1 MKKENNNQKEINK
14 ENKINKLGKKSII
27 ITIFSI
33 LLVTIIGT
41 AAWLTWRSND
51 TALVLTIGDLN
62 TAQVILKPY
71 KINTEILPV
80 NSYENELYTDVEAIN
95 SSSTPKKIKLFYRIT
110 NIDEELITEDFK
122 YTITRSTDNGS
133 TYEEYQSGN
142 FSTAQN
148 NQDFYIL
155 KENIPGNTTYK
166 YKVYIWLDG
175 SSGNQTEVQGK
186 IFEGELRAEILNGS
200 DVVVDLPD
208 GLIPVTYDVSGNN
221 TIVKTIDSTNSS
233 WYDYDEQ
240 LWANGVLVT
249 ESSRST
255 YLNTSGVTIPES
267 DILAYYVYIPR
278 YKYKIWTLSES
289 SAGEEQEIEIIFENT
304 SMTKS
309 QGSQVGEYITHPAF
323 TFGSSEVNGIWVGK
337 FETTGTADT
346 PTVKPDVTSLRNQN
360 ISTQFQ
366 TSLKFAGGTMA
377 DDGNVTFNGSSTYGL
392 TTKTDSHMMK
402 NSEWGA
408 VAYLS
413 HSKYGVNR
421 EIYINNSSGYYTGRS
436 GGNVGGSTPIN
447 GTYPDQTSTT
457 QYNTYG
463 FYTWNGYLL
472 DYDTNTKSSTR
483 DLTKIAST
491 TGNITGIYDMSGGAW
506 DDVMG
511 NYNNTVASSGFSTFP
526 VSKYYDSYSTLDSL
540 TACNGGVCFGHALS
554 ETKLWYSDN
563 PEFVISYAP
572 WLDRGASSGHESAA
586 GAFSLI
592 LDDGS
597 GGEYFTFRSVLVK
610 EPTKYKDSSLN
621 GSDPVLDEGMIP
633 ITYDVSGNNTIIKT
647 ANLYDEWYNYSN
659 KEWANA
665 ILVTESSRSK
675 YLNTTGVE
683 VDQSDILAYLV
694 WIPRYKYKIWTLQES
709 STGSEQE
716 IEIVFE
722 SKEEISTGTQVG
734 EYITHPAF
742 WWDDDSDGVRDTG
755 EELSGIWVGKFETTG
770 SASTPTVLPDTQ
782 SLRYQNIST
791 QFQTALKFAGGTLSG
806 SNVIFTGSSTYGLTT
821 NTDSHMMK
829 NSEWGAV
836 AYLSH
841 SKYGVNSE
849 VYINNSSGFYT
860 GRSGGNVGGS
870 TPINGTY
877 TDQTSTT
884 QSNTYGFYTWDGYLL
899 NYNTNTKSSTRDLS
913 KVASTTGNIT
923 GVYDMSGGAWE
934 DVMGNYNNTAASSGF
949 SKFPVSKYY
958 DLYTSTSSLT
968 ACNGGV
974 CFGHALSETQ
984 SWYRDDAV
992 FVSSGSPWFSR
1003 GGDYSNW
1010 VYAGVFRFNS
1020 SGGNAFYSYAARVV
1034 FGIGA

>member
-95 SSSTPKKIKLFYRIT
+95 SSSTSKKIKLFYRIT

-175 SSGNQTEVQGK
+175 SNGNQTEVQGK
-186 IFEGELRAEILNGS
+186 KFEGELRAEILNGS

-208 GLIPVTYDVSGNN
+208 GLIPITYDVSGNN

-249 ESSRST
+249 ESSRNT

-278 YKYKIWTLSES
+278 YKYKIWTTEES
-289 SAGEEQEIEIIFENT
+289 STGEEQEIEIIFENT

-309 QGSQVGEYITHPAF
+309 QGTQVGEYITHPAF
-323 TFGSSEVNGIWVGK
+323 TFGSNEVNGIWVGK
-337 FETTGTADT
+337 FETTGTEET

-360 ISTQFQ
+360 VSTQFQ
-366 TSLKFAGGTMA
+366 TALKFAGGTMA
-377 DDGNVTFNGSSTYGL
+377 DDGSVTFSGSSTYGL
-392 TTKTDSHMMK
+392 DSNIDSHMMK

-413 HSKYGVNR
+413 HSKYGLNSEV
-421 EIYINNSSGYYTGRS
+421 YINNSSGCYTGRS

-447 GTYPDQTSTT
+447 GTYPDQTSIVEK
-457 QYNTYG
+457 NTYG
-463 FYTWNGYLL
+463 FYTWDGYLL
-472 DYDTNTKSSTR
+472 NYNTNTKSSTR
-483 DLTKIAST
+483 DLTKVAST
-491 TGNITGIYDMSGGAW
+491 TGNITGVYDMSGGAYEY
-506 DDVMG
+506 VMG
-511 NYNNTVASSGFSTFP
+511 NYNNTISSSGFTVMPS
-526 VSKYYDSYSTLDSL
+526 SKYYDLYTSTNRL
-540 TACNGGVCFGHALS
+540 TSCNGGVCFGHGIS
-554 ETKLWYSDN
+554 ETSFWYEDSATFFVSLYSWLARSSAYDKG
-563 PEFVISYAP
+563 VISGTFHY
-572 WLDRGASSGHESAA
+572 SATQ
-586 GAFSLI
+586 GTQQTWQ
-592 LDDGS
+592 G
-597 GGEYFTFRSVLVK
+597 FRSVLVK
-610 EPTKYKDSSLN
+610 APYSDPILN
-621 GSDPVLDEGMIP
+621 GSDPVLDEGIIP
-633 ITYDVSGNNTIIKT
+633 ITFDVSGDNTIIKT
-647 ANLYDEWYNYSN
+647 AGLYDEWYNYSN
-659 KEWANA
+659 QEWANA
-665 ILVTESSRSK
+665 ILVTEESRDT
-675 YLNTTGVE
+675 YLGTSGVE
-683 VDQSDILAYLV
+683 VNQSDILAYLV
-694 WIPRYKYKIWTLQES
+694 WIPRYKYKIWTLSES
-709 STGSEQE
+709 STGQEQE

-722 SKEEISTGTQVG
+722 SKDEISTGTQVG

-742 WWDDDSDGVRDTG
+742 WWDDDSDGVRDAG

-770 SASTPTVLPDTQ
+770 SDSVPTVLPDVT
-782 SLRYQNIST
+782 SLRDQNVSA
-791 QFQTALKFAGGTLSG
+791 QFQTALIFAGGTLSG
-806 SNVIFTGSSTYGLTT
+806 SEVTFTGSSVYGLTT
-821 NTDSHMMK
+821 DTDSHMMK

-841 SKYGVNSE
+841 SKYGVNRE
-849 VYINNSSGFYT
+849 VYINNSSGYYT

-884 QSNTYGFYTWDGYLL
+884 QYNTYGFYTWDGYLL
-899 NYNTNTKSSTRDLS
+899 NYNTNTKSSTRDLT

-923 GVYDMSGGAWE
+923 GVYDMSGGAYE
-934 DVMGNYNNTAASSGF
+934 YVMGNYNNTASNSGF
-949 SKFPVSKYY
+949 SAFPVSKYY
-958 DLYTSTSSLT
+958 DKYTTTSSLT

-974 CFGHALSETQ
+974 CFGHALSETK
-984 SWYRDDAV
+984 SWYSDYAS
-992 FVSSGSPWFSR
+992 FVSSSHPWFGR
-1003 GGDYSNW
+1003 GGYCHAG
-1010 VYAGVFRFNS
+1010 VGAGVFYFRSNY
-1020 SGGNAFYSYAARVV
+1020 GNAYSGSAAHLV